1 VTAPGGNLGRA
12 FIEVHADTAPFN
24 QELQMMM
31 ARSVKATAP
40 AAQKAGQGIGNNVS
54 RGVQRAIARNARG
67 FSTLG
72 QRIGRDFMRN
82 LEREVKGRHNTIVAG
97 FALLGRS
104 IISVFQNVG
113 QSVSGIFGGGGGSGG
128 GGGKRGGL
136 LGILGSIGSS
146 VGNVGSKG
154 PLGPIIGGALIL
166 GIPALIGLIGTLINE
181 LGGLINV
188 VGYLPGAFAIAAAS
202 IVPLVV
208 GFQGFGDALGAI
220 LSRDP
225 EKIAEA
231 LKQLTPYARSFVL
244 EIQKALPIFTA
255 LRQVA
260 QENLFARLVGGK
272 YGTNQFTRT
281 MEVLGPILRGGFA
294 QVGASWGRFFSS
306 FLALIREPAT
316 QAFFTNLFS
325 TTATIFDRL
334 GPGFVDTLRGLFS
347 IADATLPRLEQ
358 IGLKFAGMLSDF
370 GDWLI
375 AQSENGNLN
384 DFLDTFHDALKD
396 LLELSKSGYRLFEA
410 ILQGI
415 DVGGSQHLFDTIIEM
430 IDSLTEFFKS
440 ETGKKGL
447 EGMVTLA
454 FGFLAILTGI
464 IVAWSTIVALVQ
476 AVIDG
481 IKEILYLLGLAE
493 PDQKFVGRIGALGQG
508 NGFRGLAEGD
518 IVTSPEMVQVGEAGA
533 EAIIP
538 LTDTTRAR
546 QIMAEA
552 GLDRLAS
559 GGTEVYVFV
568 GNEEFQAY
576 IVDVQRKQEKQMARE
591 MRYGPRPLGTV
602 A

>member
-1 VTAPGGNLGRA
+1 
-12 FIEVHADTAPFN
+12 
-24 QELQMMM
+24 MMM

-40 AAQKAGQGIGNNVS
+40 AAQKAGEGIGNNVS
-54 RGVQRAIARNARG
+54 RGVARSIARNARG

-82 LEREVKGRHNTIVAG
+82 LEREVKGRHNVVVAG

-146 VGNVGSKG
+146 IGNVGSKG

-188 VGYLPGAFAIAAAS
+188 VGYLPGAFAIAGAS
-202 IVPLVV
+202 LVPLIV

-231 LKQLTPYARSFVL
+231 LKQLTPSARSFVL

-255 LRQVA
+255 LRKVA
-260 QENLFARLVGGK
+260 QEGIFSQLVGGPQGK
-272 YGTNQFTRT
+272 NQFSRT
-281 MEVLGPILRGGFA
+281 MEVLGPILRTGFG
-294 QVGASWGRFFSS
+294 QVGKSWGQFFSN
-306 FLALIREPAT
+306 FLALIREPET
-316 QAFFTNLFS
+316 QRFFTSLFS
-325 TTATIFDRL
+325 TAATIFDRL
-334 GPGFVDTLRGLFS
+334 GPGFLDTLRGLF
-347 IADATLPRLEQ
+347 AVAEATLPRLEQ
-358 IGLKFAGMLSDF
+358 IGLKFGGMLTEF

-375 AQSENGNLN
+375 TQSDNGNLN
-384 DFLDTFHDALKD
+384 NFLDTFHAALKD

-415 DVGGSQHLFDTIIEM
+415 DIGGSQHLFDTIIEM

-481 IKEILYLLGLAE
+481 IKEILYLLGVAE
-493 PDQKFVGRIGALGQG
+493 PNTNILNRVGGLGQG